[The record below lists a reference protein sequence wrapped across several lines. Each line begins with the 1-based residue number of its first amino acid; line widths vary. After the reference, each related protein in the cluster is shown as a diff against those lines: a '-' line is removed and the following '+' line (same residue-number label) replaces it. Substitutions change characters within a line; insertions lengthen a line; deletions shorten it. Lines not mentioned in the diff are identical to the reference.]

1 MIKVP
6 VKGEVEFISLNS
18 AKLKDI
24 SIGNGIRAKEIYIH
38 YYLDK
43 LLLYRT
49 VDYIKG
55 YGVYV
60 DIPSVMEDFTKEK
73 GEEKARK
80 KPNLPFFS
88 VERVEFEDFTL
99 KSSEDLEIWAFG
111 WEFLFNM
118 GGDRIELKRISLNAI
133 DIPPLVFVDG
143 ANGEFSF
150 DFDTLKVFSQ
160 KLTGYIDTLR
170 FSTDGFSLNYP
181 VQEDTPNIF
190 MHIKSGTLGI
200 MGTKNAKI
208 KWKFFN
214 NLGDMFFE
222 TDSIW
227 YSDIFAKNTRG
238 NIDLKSYPEI
248 FVNASGEIFNGKFET
263 SVFVDSSLSIVGSAF
278 AYNISPMPNVRITGK
293 ANFEVDKSQISVKG
307 YISDFYNSEP
317 EFTLNDVYFSV
328 KSPDFSDYSYKVFN
342 DFINING
349 WYKLKSEDFYAKFY
363 LRKPTRIVS
372 FGNLRVFTFEGDGE
386 VMKMGR
392 ELSLY
397 IKKGE
402 GWYAVI
408 DTFRVDEV
416 SVKDFWVITD
426 FYSPNVKNTFLRG
439 FFVAKTS
446 HPETLNIS
454 GNIDYGSGDIKGYIN
469 FKTAKFGDGRVY
481 ITGHISDTN
490 NLKITLDSLYYS
502 YKNLDIKVY
511 GISYSLDTSGIKV
524 ILPQNNLLN
533 GSLQGELSLNRKTD
547 TLSGFLKGDNISIS
561 RIIPIFFPEA
571 DFYLDTINADL
582 VFSGTTDDPIVSGS
596 IKTSSVVF
604 QDMVLDSTDLNA
616 TISKDRITLENSKIW
631 TGENPLF
638 VEILKIFFDN
648 RVIYGHIYTEGWNTD
663 NILSFL
669 MPESSYVNA
678 NIWLAGTIDNPDIMG
693 QAFWTAK
700 SVEINGNTIPRPK
713 IHMIFDSKKIT
724 LIPRN
729 DTNVIYLGGGRVE
742 IGGNISTNGN
752 IDSLVLNLR
761 NAYINLDNETS
772 ARLSGNLVVSGN
784 IYSQIF
790 VRGEIFSH
798 EVYFAK
804 PLSELAAPPQQKS
817 QKPIIL
823 YDIHFSAPRRLFI
836 NSPIYSQAFSSVVME
851 IDAEVSADIT
861 LQKVSPVSAMNY
873 GYLEIIRGSVY
884 VLDKVFNIDK
894 GYIELYGNDGNIN
907 ISSSTT
913 ILKSINDTLLGNTY
927 DSVNVFVNITGSISK
942 PKVEI
947 WSQPYMSTGEIVALI
962 LGRQGGLV
970 SALIGTGLRKGL
982 RIQEFSIKNA
992 GDISQL
998 IFGTYMGKN
1007 LYIRYLSNKVG
1018 QSNYNSLR
1026 TQYFIRNN
1034 LSIYGERL
1042 EDEGENKYGVGVSVR
1057 IRF

>member
-6 VKGEVEFISLNS
+6 LRGEVEFVSLNS
-18 AKLKDI
+18 VKLKDI

-49 VDYIKG
+49 VDYINV
-55 YGVYV
+55 YGGYV
-60 DIPSVMEDFTKEK
+60 DIPSVIEDFAKEK

-80 KPNLPFFS
+80 KPNLPFLS
-88 VERVEFEDFTL
+88 LEMVEFEDFTL
-99 KSSEDLEIWAFG
+99 KSSENLEIWAFG
-111 WEFLFNM
+111 GKFLFGM
-118 GGDRIELKRISLNAI
+118 GGNRIELKRISLNAV
-133 DIPPLVFVDG
+133 DIPPLVFIDS
-143 ANGEFSF
+143 ANADLSF
-150 DFDTLKVFSQ
+150 DFDTLKLFSQ
-160 KLTGYIDTLR
+160 KIMGYIDTMR
-170 FSTDGFSLNYP
+170 FSTDGFSLSYP
-181 VQEDTPNIF
+181 IQGDTPNIF
-190 MHIKSGTLGI
+190 MYIKSGTLSI

-208 KWKFFN
+208 NWKFLN
-214 NLGDMFFE
+214 NLGDMSFE
-222 TDSIW
+222 TDSVW
-227 YSDIFAKNTRG
+227 YSDIFVKYAKG

-248 FVNASGEIFNGKFET
+248 FVSASGEIFNGKFET
-263 SVFVDSSLSIVGSAF
+263 SVFVDSSINILGSTF
-278 AYNISPMPNVRITGK
+278 AYNISPIPNVRITGK
-293 ANFEVDKSQISVKG
+293 ADFEVYKSRIRVKG
-307 YISDFYNSEP
+307 YVSDFYNSEP

-328 KSPDFSDYSYKVFN
+328 ESPDFIKYSYKVFN
-342 DFINING
+342 NFINISG
-349 WYKLKSEDFYAKFY
+349 WYNLKGEDFYARFS

-386 VMKMGR
+386 VVKMGR
-392 ELSLY
+392 ELDLY
-397 IKKGE
+397 IGKVN
-402 GWYAVI
+402 GWYAII
-408 DTFRVDEV
+408 DSFRIDEF
-416 SVKDFWVITD
+416 SLQNFRIKTD
-426 FYSPNVKNTFLRG
+426 FYSPNIKNTFLKG
-439 FFVAKTS
+439 YFTANTL
-446 HPETLNIS
+446 HPETLKIS
-454 GNIDYGSGDIKGYIN
+454 GNIDYDSGDVKGYIN
-469 FKTAKFGDGRVY
+469 FQTAKFGDGRVY
-481 ITGHISDTN
+481 ITGYISDTN
-490 NLKITLDSLYYS
+490 NLKITFDSLYYS

-511 GISYSLDTSGIKV
+511 GISYSLDTSVMKV
-524 ILPQNNLLN
+524 FVPQNNLLN

-547 TLSGFLKGDNISIS
+547 TLSGFLKGNNISIS

-571 DFYLDTINADL
+571 DFYLDTINVDL
-582 VFSGTTDDPIVSGS
+582 VFSGTTDDPVVSGN
-596 IKTSSVVF
+596 IRTSSVVF
-604 QDMVLDSTDLNA
+604 QNIFLDSTDLNA
-616 TISKDRITLENSKIW
+616 IISKDKITLEKSKIW
-631 TGENPLF
+631 AGENPLF
-638 VEILKIFFDN
+638 VEILKVFFDN
-648 RVIYGHIYTEGWNTD
+648 RVIYGHIYTNGWNTD
-663 NILSFL
+663 NILNFL

-700 SVEINGNTIPRPK
+700 SVEINGNPISRPK
-713 IHMIFDSKKIT
+713 IHMIFDSKKII
-724 LIPRN
+724 LAPRN
-729 DTNVIYLGGGRVE
+729 DTNVIYLGGGSVE

-772 ARLSGNLVVSGN
+772 ARLSGNLLVSGN

-798 EVYFAK
+798 EFYFEK

-861 LQKVSPVSAMNY
+861 LQKVSPVSALNY
-873 GYLEIIRGSVY
+873 GYLEIIRGNVY

-913 ILKSINDTLLGNTY
+913 ILKPINDTILGNSY

-942 PKVEI
+942 PKVDV
-947 WSQPYMSTGEIVALI
+947 WSQPYMSTGEIITLI
-962 LGRQGGLV
+962 LARQGGLV

-982 RIQEFSIKNA
+982 RIQEFSIKNT

-998 IFGTYMGKN
+998 IFGTYVGRN
-1007 LYIRYLSNKVG
+1007 LYIRYSSNKVG
-1018 QSNYNSLR
+1018 QSNYNSLK

-1034 LSIYGERL
+1034 LSVYGERL